1 MSVSGEPHQKW
12 NFWDQLVQE
21 TAQVNSPLATSALR
35 FTVGY

>member
-21 TAQVNSPLATSALR
+21 TAQVNSPPAPTALR
-35 FTVGY
+35 FTGGY